1 MPLYTMEDAEA
12 AVRAF
17 KPCRYGE
24 EIAVFDGVR
33 ARYTDVGHLL
43 GSAVIELWIT
53 ENGEETKLV
62 FSGDI
67 GNIKQPILRDP
78 SYVTEGDF
86 VIMESTYGDRSHG
99 EYPDYVAQLTE
110 LIQTTFDRG
119 GNVVIPSFAVGRTQE
134 MLYFLREIKARNL
147 VKNHGNFK
155 VYVDSPLAI
164 EATNIFKEN
173 SYGYVDDDM
182 LELLK
187 SGVNPLEFDGLVLSL
202 TADDSKEINATDEP
216 KVIISASGMCEAGR
230 IRHHLKHNLWRAES
244 TILFVGFQSK
254 GTIGRLLLDG
264 AKSVKIFGETI
275 KVKAQIKT
283 LSAISGHADNN
294 GLMRWIGAFEKK
306 PKRVF
311 VVHGEDGVCD
321 TFAERLRDE
330 KGLAATAPY
339 NGECWELPA
348 DRCIEQ
354 GSLKRIERDSDAQEG
369 DEAGTQYVKLSSA
382 SDRLKNIIN
391 QTKKKLSS
399 EEQAEFTRQIH
410 ELCEKW
416 GQDI

>member
-1 MPLYTMEDAEA
+1 MKISFLGAAHEVTGSCFLVEALGKNLLIDCGMEQGRDIYENQEMPVSPTELDAVLLTHAHIDHSGRIPMLYKNGCKAPVYATEATSELCGIMLKDSAHIQEQEAEWRNRKAQRAGEAPYEPLYTMEDAELA
-12 AVRAF
+12 IRAF

-43 GSAVIELWIT
+43 GSAVIELWIN

-99 EYPDYVAQLTE
+99 EYPDYISQLTE

-134 MLYFLREIKARNL
+134 MLYFLREIKANNL

-230 IRHHLKHNLWRAES
+230 IRHHL
-244 TILFVGFQSK
+244 
-254 GTIGRLLLDG
+254 
-264 AKSVKIFGETI
+264 
-275 KVKAQIKT
+275 
-283 LSAISGHADNN
+283 
-294 GLMRWIGAFEKK
+294 
-306 PKRVF
+306 
-311 VVHGEDGVCD
+311 
-321 TFAERLRDE
+321 
-330 KGLAATAPY
+330 
-339 NGECWELPA
+339 
-348 DRCIEQ
+348 
-354 GSLKRIERDSDAQEG
+354 
-369 DEAGTQYVKLSSA
+369 
-382 SDRLKNIIN
+382 
-391 QTKKKLSS
+391 
-399 EEQAEFTRQIH
+399 
-410 ELCEKW
+410 
-416 GQDI
+416 